1 MLLRA
6 SARANEEEIEIEAV
20 MDATQES
27 KVAAGALLSEFTE
40 AIVRRDPA
48 LAQVRDRVIA
58 TLGAEAMVDS
68 AAVVANFQR
77 MVRIADGLG
86 IPIDESWRDRNSNL
100 RDRLGVSAF
109 ASSANTR

>member
-48 LAQVRDRVIA
+48 LGEIRDRVIA
-58 TLGAEAMVDS
+58 TLGADAMVDA

-86 IPIDESWRDRNSNL
+86 IPIDESWRDRNANL
-100 RDRLGVSAF
+100 RGRLGVSAF

>member
-48 LAQVRDRVIA
+48 LAQIRDRVIA

-86 IPIDESWRDRNSNL
+86 IPIDESWRDRNANL